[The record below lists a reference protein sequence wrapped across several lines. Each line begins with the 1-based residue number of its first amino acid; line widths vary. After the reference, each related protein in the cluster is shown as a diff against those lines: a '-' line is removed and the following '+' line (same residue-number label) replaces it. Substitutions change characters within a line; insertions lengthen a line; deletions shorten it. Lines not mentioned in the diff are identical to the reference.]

1 MQTSD
6 RIGKPEKFNIQ
17 VESPVYD
24 SFRAAKVRSMFNVS
38 EDQGSRHEV
47 RVDLPLNEQDWK
59 IGAVIGPS
67 GTGKTTLGR
76 HLFGGG
82 KLHQGFEWDAE
93 KPIID
98 QIGADLDFTKVT
110 GALASVGLGTV
121 PSWLRP
127 YQVLSMG
134 EKFRADMARIV
145 IEQPEAIVIDE
156 FTSVVD
162 RQIAQIGAA
171 AFSKAWRRTQG
182 QVVVLACHYDI
193 IDWLQ
198 PDWVLDTRYWDF
210 HWRCLRRRPEIALDI
225 YESGSSAAWKF
236 FKPHHYLD
244 LPNPVAPSY
253 YVAECD
259 GVPVAHVCVS
269 TGPGLK
275 VARIT
280 RLVVMPEWQGAGVGT
295 KFLEYVAQRWLDGEN
310 RYKKKMTGIIHTSH
324 PGLSFALNRSK
335 RWVATRQM
343 MGGSDKKKSIRSILK
358 AGRSK
363 TSKFGTW
370 ASSSEKRDTGTSGYG
385 GHFRA
390 VAAFRYVGDRE
401 GGASKTA

>member
-1 MQTSD
+1 MQTANGLTGERPGSPAAFD
-6 RIGKPEKFNIQ
+6 IS
-17 VESPVYD
+17 VESPIYD
-24 SFRAAKVRSMFNVS
+24 SFRAAKVRSMFNVTG
-38 EDQGSRHEV
+38 EQGSRHEV
-47 RVDLPLNEQDWK
+47 RVQLPLHEQEWQ

-98 QIGADLDFTKVT
+98 QIGPDLDFTKVT

-145 IEQPEAIVIDE
+145 IEQPEQIVVDE

-210 HWRCLRRRPEIALDI
+210 HWRRLRRRPEIALDV
-225 YESGSSAAWKF
+225 YESGSGAAWKF
-236 FKPHHYLD
+236 FEPHHYLK
-244 LPNPVAPSY
+244 LPMPVAPSF
-253 YVAECD
+253 YVAECA
-259 GVPVAHVCVS
+259 GVPVAHVCVA

-280 RLVVMPEWQGAGVGT
+280 RLVVMPEWQGAGVGM
-295 KFLEYVAQRWLDGEN
+295 KFLEYVAQRWLDGKN
-310 RYKKKMTGIIHTSH
+310 RYEKKNDRHYSHFPSRLDLCAESLKALGSH
-324 PGLSFALNRSK
+324 PPDDGRRRRQEKSPNPAKVTHLQHLQVRAFHRKQGKK
-335 RWVATRQM
+335 RDWKLR
-343 MGGSDKKKSIRSILK
+343 RPL
-358 AGRSK
+358 
-363 TSKFGTW
+363 
-370 ASSSEKRDTGTSGYG
+370 SSSGRLSLCGQP
-385 GHFRA
+385 R
-390 VAAFRYVGDRE
+390 
-401 GGASKTA
+401 